1 MTPAEQALSAS
12 VAPILCVTSELVES
26 FASRLAA
33 NTEVYA
39 LTQRLIRLGVLE
51 EGATRINSLSDY
63 LEQGLDAQTLAA
75 LLATCRAFPT
85 SDGQRT
91 FASYMAEREVI
102 PESEVLRALSESV
115 DGAMSTV
122 QFAIDNGLAKTDAVM
137 GALSEFSGMPVAS
150 RAESDGEPYAENAD
164 VARMALTFD
173 AVLWAPKNRPVTLLS
188 ESPVMDFVV
197 DALAAGLGST
207 VEVRLVSP
215 RTGASRR
222 AKASA
227 VGGTDPGPAV
237 AEPPAPEPAAAPTP
251 EPAAPAARFGSAF
264 SIGAQSPAAAP
275 EPAAPAAAPAASGG
289 FGLGF
294 SPNAPA
300 PAASAVGTPP
310 PGFQAAQPAATTS
323 AAPIIPSR
331 PATAVS
337 SPAPALQPAEPRSA
351 PIGVTNRVSQAIMPP
366 RLDPTVTPWLPRGP
380 IAERVRDII
389 MQAVEQRAT
398 DVHFDPFRDYLRV
411 RVRVDGLLH
420 ELYRIDNEMRREVI
434 ARIKILANL
443 DITER
448 RMAQDGQITMQVGN
462 RALDMRVATL
472 PVKHGERL
480 ELRLANMV
488 KLVDDLT
495 TLGLTGSNVDMA
507 DAFLTQPHGIVL
519 ATGPVGSGKTTSL
532 YSCLSKLDSSSY
544 NIMSIEDPV
553 EVDIEGVNQVNVN
566 YKIGFDFVAG
576 LRGLLRHD
584 PDVILIGEIRDE
596 ETARIAIRAAMTGML
611 VFSSLHTNDAPG
623 AITTLYNFHLP
634 PHLVANGLLG
644 VIAQRL
650 LRKLCDNCSQTY
662 EARDKELQFLFREG
676 EETPASVV
684 LRRGRGCEKCLQSGY
699 LGRTGIF
706 EVLTCTPKIRDMI
719 LDECSERE
727 IRDAAIS
734 NGMTTL
740 HADARAKVLAGVTSV
755 QEMARVLG
763 H

>member
-1 MTPAEQALSAS
+1 
-12 VAPILCVTSELVES
+12 
-26 FASRLAA
+26 
-33 NTEVYA
+33 
-39 LTQRLIRLGVLE
+39 
-51 EGATRINSLSDY
+51 
-63 LEQGLDAQTLAA
+63 
-75 LLATCRAFPT
+75 
-85 SDGQRT
+85 
-91 FASYMAEREVI
+91 
-102 PESEVLRALSESV
+102 
-115 DGAMSTV
+115 
-122 QFAIDNGLAKTDAVM
+122 
-137 GALSEFSGMPVAS
+137 
-150 RAESDGEPYAENAD
+150 
-164 VARMALTFD
+164 
-173 AVLWAPKNRPVTLLS
+173 
-188 ESPVMDFVV
+188 
-197 DALAAGLGST
+197 
-207 VEVRLVSP
+207 
-215 RTGASRR
+215 
-222 AKASA
+222 
-227 VGGTDPGPAV
+227 
-237 AEPPAPEPAAAPTP
+237 
-251 EPAAPAARFGSAF
+251 
-264 SIGAQSPAAAP
+264 
-275 EPAAPAAAPAASGG
+275 
-289 FGLGF
+289 
-294 SPNAPA
+294 
-300 PAASAVGTPP
+300 VGTPTT
-310 PGFQAAQPAATTS
+310 GFQAAQPAATTS